1 MKNLNKYFTLVALVF
16 GDGYI
21 QNRKASKKA
30 YLDIAHHIKHS
41 DYIDWKSNLINSLD
55 IKNNIRIKNTKSGP
69 QKRVT
74 TLSYCILDSIRKRL
88 YKNNQRCFPKSFV
101 RGLDELALA
110 ILWMDD
116 GCLCR
121 SKKKRKDGQ
130 VYIYEFGIIATHAYD
145 FNSQKNIICWLNK
158 FGIDA
163 YILKSKDKYKIQLN
177 RDNLNKLIT
186 VIKPFV
192 LQIPSMLYKVDI

>member
-41 DYIDWKSNLINSLD
+41 DYIDWKSNLITSLD
-55 IKNNIRIKNTKSGP
+55 IKNNIRIKNTKKGP

-74 TLSYCILDSIRKRL
+74 TLSYSILESIRKRL

-121 SKKKRKDGQ
+121 SKKKRKGGET
-130 VYIYEFGIIATHAYD
+130 YIYEYGIIATHAYD

-158 FGIDA
+158 FSVDA
-163 YILKSKDKYKIQLN
+163 YISKSKDKFRIQLN

-192 LQIPSMLYKVDI
+192 LQIPSMLYKVNI